1 MDLDRFIVT
10 TCCPIDDAL
19 REQPLGRPI
28 RSRGPAPILTDSEV
42 LTPEVVGE
50 SLGLDR
56 DVAIDRYFRRPCA
69 AFSPA
74 LRRVHRTTFA
84 RQAADLWAVK
94 GRLRQHPLRR
104 VRHEPGF
111 AFRGEAASGKD
122 TLVRQTSYGF
132 RLHARPCWPGVISR
146 VVVAPA
152 NVHELAA
159 VPALAGRT
167 SGLLPGDRNYRAPAL
182 ARDLARAGVG
192 SVAPFRRARR
202 DPAPRRAAVISRSRY
217 RIDTLFGQPV
227 ERYHAKQVWARDAWH
242 LWSRLL
248 RKVLSHTLAVLLA
261 TETGLPPLHLAH
273 LVTE

>member
-74 LRRVHRTTFA
+74 LRRV
-84 RQAADLWAVK
+84 
-94 GRLRQHPLRR
+94 
-104 VRHEPGF
+104 RHEPGF
-111 AFRGEAASGKD
+111 ALVDSFPIPACQFARAYRRRRCRAEAAFGKD
-122 TLVRQTSYGF
+122 TLVRQTFYGF
-132 RLHARPCWPGVISR
+132 RLHARLCWPGVISR

-192 SVAPFRRARR
+192 LVAPFRRARR

-227 ERYHAKQVWARDAWH
+227 ERYHAKQVRARDAWH

>member
-56 DVAIDRYFRRPCA
+56 DVAVDRYFRRPCA

-74 LRRVHRTTFA
+74 LRRV
-84 RQAADLWAVK
+84 
-94 GRLRQHPLRR
+94 
-104 VRHEPGF
+104 RHEPGF
-111 AFRGEAASGKD
+111 AVRGEAASGKD

-227 ERYHAKQVWARDAWH
+227 ERYHAKQVRARDAWH